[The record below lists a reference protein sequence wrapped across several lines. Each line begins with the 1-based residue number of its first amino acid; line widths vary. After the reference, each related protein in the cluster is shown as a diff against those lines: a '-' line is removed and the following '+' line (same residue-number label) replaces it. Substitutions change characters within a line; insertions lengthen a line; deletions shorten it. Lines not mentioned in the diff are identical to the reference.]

1 MTTTIQTARELPE
14 LPAGG
19 VVMPVIGTVTVRVG
33 YRRIVN
39 KTQRQEGPI

>member
-1 MTTTIQTARELPE
+1 MTTTIQIARELPD
-14 LPAGG
+14 LPTGG
-19 VVMPVIGTVTVRVG
+19 FVMPVINTVKVRVG